1 MYAIFRNI
9 VISLE
14 TVVVIV
20 SVIAG
25 VVVTVGSVYIVVSY
39 VVFIV
44 VVVTLLSFFDTVVVE
59 VEFSTLVF
67 DVVISSAIK
76 YMH

>member
-1 MYAIFRNI
+1 MYAIFHNI

-20 SVIAG
+20 SVIADA
-25 VVVTVGSVYIVVSY
+25 VVTVGSVYIVVADI
-39 VVFIV
+39 VFTV

-67 DVVISSAIK
+67 GVVISSAIK
-76 YMH
+76 YMY